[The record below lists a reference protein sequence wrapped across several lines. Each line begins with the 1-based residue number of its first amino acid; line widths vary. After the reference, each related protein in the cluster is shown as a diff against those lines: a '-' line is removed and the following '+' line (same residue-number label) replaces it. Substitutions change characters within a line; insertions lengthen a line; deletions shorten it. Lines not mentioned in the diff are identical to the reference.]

1 MNILFADTETYNDI
15 SITCGTGKYSATAQ
29 VMLYPYALNK
39 GEVEVWDRF
48 SNPEPPKH
56 FQEAF
61 GVADAYVFHNFM
73 FDGNVLRHNLPE
85 FCPPVE
91 KVVDTMVRAY
101 ACSLPGALGDL
112 CEILGVPVDKAK
124 DKEGKKLIHLFC
136 KPLPVGRKYPRAT
149 PETHPQEWEAFKE
162 YARLDVEA
170 MREVYYRLPK
180 FNATESEKILWE
192 LDQKINRRGVQV
204 DVLFAK
210 KALEAIEVAKKGLT
224 ERTQDLT
231 NFELDSA
238 TRRDALIKH
247 LLENHGFEIADL
259 QKSTIEAVLKD
270 PSLSSGLRELLEI
283 RLQACTTSTSKY
295 TALVNGANDDGR
307 LRCLLQLNGA
317 SRTGRWSGRTFQPQN
332 LPRPNLKQSQ
342 IDAGIKFI
350 LAGCADLFTDNVMEL
365 TSNTVRSAIIA
376 PKGKKLVVS
385 DLSNIE
391 GRVQAWLAGE
401 TWKLKAFSDFDNGTG
416 HDLYK
421 LAYAKSFNVRPEDV
435 TKDQRQIGK
444 VQELALAYEGGVGA
458 FVTFATAYGIN
469 LDDLAQKAVIPAE
482 AIKASEN
489 LLQFF
494 KDKKRSTLGLSD
506 ETWVACD
513 ALKRLWREAHP
524 NISELWP
531 ALKSAAADCITMPG
545 HVVRLGKLTLER
557 KANWLLIRLPSG
569 RSLCYPNPR
578 CEGEGYDEKVS
589 YMGMNQFNRKWQRL
603 STYGGKFFENCSQAV
618 ARDVMAANMPLI
630 EAAGY
635 EIVLTVHDEVI
646 CEAPDSPE
654 FNAKHLSSLLAAAPS
669 WALDMPLAAGGFED
683 YRYRKD

>member
-1 MNILFADTETYNDI
+1 MNILFGDTETYNEVGI
-15 SITCGTGKYSATAQ
+15 NAGTGKYSASAQ
-29 VMLYPYALNK
+29 VTLYPYALNK
-39 GEVEVWDRF
+39 TEAKVWDRF
-48 SNPEPPKH
+48 SDPEPPKD
-56 FQEAF
+56 FVEAF
-61 GVADAYVFHNFM
+61 ESADAYVFHNFM
-73 FDGNVLRHNLPE
+73 FDGNVLRHDLPR
-85 FCPPVE
+85 FCPPTE

-101 ACSLPGALGDL
+101 SCSLPGALGDL
-112 CEILGVPVDKAK
+112 CDILGVPTDKAK
-124 DKEGKKLIHLFC
+124 DKEGKRLIHLFC
-136 KPLPVGRKYPRAT
+136 KPLPVGRKHPRAT
-149 PETHPQEWEAFKE
+149 PETHPHEWEAFKE

-170 MREVYYRLPK
+170 MREVYFRLPK
-180 FNATESEKILWE
+180 FNVIDSEKLLWE

-204 DVLFAK
+204 DVELAR
-210 KALEAIEVAKKGLT
+210 KALEAIEIAKVGLVQ
-224 ERTQDLT
+224 RTKELT

-238 TRRDALIKH
+238 TRRDALLKH
-247 LLENHGFEIADL
+247 LLESYGFTIADL
-259 QKSTIEAVLKD
+259 QKSTIEGALKD
-270 PSLSSGLRELLEI
+270 ANLPSGLRQLLEI

-295 TALVNGANDDGR
+295 KALVNGANEDGR

-317 SRTGRWSGRTFQPQN
+317 ARTGRWSGRTFQPQN
-332 LPRPNLKQSQ
+332 LPRPNMDQNE
-342 IDAGIKFI
+342 IDAGIEFI
-350 LAGCADLFTDNVMEL
+350 LAGCPDLFTDNVMEL

-391 GRVQAWLAGE
+391 GRVQAWLADE
-401 TWKLKAFSDFDNGTG
+401 HWKLNAFRDFDNGTG

-421 LAYAKSFNVRPEDV
+421 LAYAKSFNVHPKEV

-458 FVTFATAYGIN
+458 FVTFATVYGID
-469 LDDLAQKAVIPAE
+469 LDELADKAVIPPE
-482 AIKASEN
+482 AIRASKD
-489 LLQFF
+489 LLKFF
-494 KDKKRSTLGLSD
+494 KDKKRSTLGLTD
-506 ETWVACD
+506 ATWVACD

-524 NISELWP
+524 NISSLWP

-545 HVVRLGKLTLER
+545 HVVTLGKLKVER

-569 RSLCYPNPR
+569 RSLCYPQPR

-589 YMGMNQFNRKWQRL
+589 YMGINQYNRKWQRL
-603 STYGGKFFENCSQAV
+603 STYGGKFFENCAQAV

-654 FNAKHLSSLLAAAPS
+654 FNAEHLSALLATVPK
-669 WALDMPLAAGGFED
+669 WATGMPLAAGGFEA